1 MSRRPGPTVEKSQ
14 FQCIVVGGGFAGA
27 TAAIRLAQKG
37 VKVLLVERADEGGAK
52 NLSGGILW
60 GNDLAQILPD
70 WRTTMPL
77 ERPVSQKKVGFLSE
91 KGASFVIDY
100 QDPSLKIDTVG
111 YAVLRAKTDKWLLEQ
126 AKKAGVT
133 VITGVNVE
141 GLQKSNGRVVGV
153 WQGGEI
159 TTADVVIIADGANSR
174 LTLQG
179 DLRHGDKKLDMD
191 HYALGVKEVL
201 KLPRA
206 TIEDRF
212 GVGADGGMAA
222 EFVIG
227 RSDGVLAGG
236 FLYTNQD
243 TLSLGVVIN
252 LPSMKGQGELTTHD
266 IIEQFRLHPYI
277 QNLVK
282 GAELV
287 EYGAHLVPEGG
298 YQAFSELY
306 ADGVLV
312 AGDAAGFCFSNGI
325 VIQGMNYAIRS
336 GILAADAVV
345 HAIGKNDYSAV
356 TLAHYAKLLDQEG
369 IMADFKEFKSVSKF
383 LWNPRLFQKYPD
395 FLANVF
401 RRMLSAEGKKVK
413 MKKHLFAAMKESGIS
428 KSDILSDALNA
439 GVNL

>member
-1 MSRRPGPTVEKSQ
+1 LSQSQ
-14 FQCIVVGGGFAGA
+14 FQCIVVGGGFAGCA
-27 TAAIRLAQKG
+27 AAIRLAQKG
-37 VKVLLVERADEGGAK
+37 VKVLLVERGDEGGAK

-60 GNDLAQILPD
+60 GNDLARILPD
-70 WRTTMPL
+70 WKATAPI
-77 ERPVSQKKVGFLSE
+77 ERPVSNKKVGFLGE
-91 KGASFVIDY
+91 KGSSFIIDY
-100 QDPSLKIDTVG
+100 ADPVLKTETVG
-111 YAVLRAKTDKWLLEQ
+111 YAVLRARTDKWLLEQ

-141 GLQKSNGRVVGV
+141 GLHKQNGKVVGV
-153 WQGGEI
+153 IQAGEA
-159 TTADVVIIADGANSR
+159 TYADCVIVADGANSR

-179 DLRHGDKKLDMD
+179 DLRHGDRKLDMD

-201 KLPRA
+201 KLPKA
-206 TIEDRF
+206 TLEERF
-212 GVGADGGMAA
+212 GCGADGGTAA

-236 FLYTNQD
+236 FLYTNND

-252 LPSMKGQGELTTHD
+252 LPSMKNQGQLTTHD
-266 IIEQFRLHPYI
+266 IVEQFRLHPYI
-277 QNLVK
+277 QGLVK

-325 VIQGMNYAIRS
+325 VIQGMNYAVRS
-336 GILAADAVV
+336 GICAADAVV
-345 HAIGKNDYSAV
+345 HAIARDDFSAV
-356 TLAHYAKLLDQEG
+356 TLHHYETLLEKDG
-369 IMADFKEFKSVSKF
+369 IIGDFKEFKSVGKF

-395 FLANVF
+395 FLAAVF
-401 RRMLSAEGKKVK
+401 RNLLKAEGPKQK
-413 MKKHLFAAMKESGIS
+413 MKKHLFAAMKETGVS
-428 KSDILSDALNA
+428 KKDLLLDGMNA